1 MGLNYYVDLHVVVNG
16 QIPVREGHQIAQS
29 VEKEILRVLPQVS
42 EVLVPVE
49 PEEELLGSRAIISRR

>member
-16 QIPVREGHQIAQS
+16 QIPVREGHQIAHS